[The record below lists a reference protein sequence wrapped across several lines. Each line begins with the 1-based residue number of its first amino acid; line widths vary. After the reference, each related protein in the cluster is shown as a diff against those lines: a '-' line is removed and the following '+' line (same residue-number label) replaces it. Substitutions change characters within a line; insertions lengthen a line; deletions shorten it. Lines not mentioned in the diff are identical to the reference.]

1 MLRVN
6 ALFFSL
12 MNIQYEESYLF
23 LSLVFICNLNICA
36 QRNEILDKNIASLQ
50 VVANNDWLSLPI
62 ITLNSNDFVNISF
75 DDLTHEYH
83 RYCYKI
89 EHCEADWQTS
99 SALFESDYIDGFA
112 SGNTI
117 DDVQESTNTVQLYTH
132 YNISFPNNK
141 CRPKISGNYWVT
153 IYDENDEKHVVCRA
167 YFMIVEPSMG
177 VHLNVTTNTDIDING
192 KHQQVEMAV
201 DYGNN
206 IVSNP
211 QTQIKTVVMQ
221 NNRWDNAVVNA
232 RPQYIKANGLQ
243 WIHCKDFI
251 FDGGNEYRKFET
263 LDVTHTTMGL
273 ESINWDGHNY
283 HAWIWTDEPRP
294 SYIYDKDANG
304 AFLIRNSDN
313 IDNDVNSDY
322 IITHFRL
329 KSPQIPYPI
338 YINGFFTNDRFLPQ
352 YEMKWNEKNQQ
363 YEGELL
369 LKQGYYSYQYLM
381 MKPEGKLKPVP
392 SEGNFYQT
400 ENTYQALIY
409 FKANGDRTDRLV
421 GYTFGKWN

>member
-1 MLRVN
+1 MKK
-6 ALFFSL
+6 AIF
-12 MNIQYEESYLF
+12 F

-141 CRPKISGNYWVT
+141 CRPKISGNYRVT

-221 NNRWDNAVVNA
+221 NSRWDNAVINA
-232 RPQYIKANGLQ
+232 HPQYIKANGLQ

-283 HAWIWTDEPRP
+283 HAWIWTDEQRP

-329 KSPQIPYPI
+329 KTPQTADPI

>member
-1 MLRVN
+1 MKK
-6 ALFFSL
+6 AIF
-12 MNIQYEESYLF
+12 F

-141 CRPKISGNYWVT
+141 CRPKISGNYRVT

-167 YFMIVEPSMG
+167 YFMIVEPSMA
-177 VHLNVTTNTDIDING
+177 VQLNVTTNTDIDING

-313 IDNDVNSDY
+313 IDNDVNSNY

-329 KSPQIPYPI
+329 KSPQTADPI

>member
-1 MLRVN
+1 MKK
-6 ALFFSL
+6 AIF
-12 MNIQYEESYLF
+12 F

-36 QRNEILDKNIASLQ
+36 QRNEMLDKNIASLQ

-99 SALFESDYIDGFA
+99 SVLFESDYIDGFA

-117 DDVQESTNTVQLYTH
+117 DDVKESTNTVQLYTH
-132 YNISFPNNK
+132 YSITFPNDK
-141 CRPKISGNYWVT
+141 CRPMLSGNYRVT

-167 YFMIVEPSMG
+167 YFMIVEPSMA

-221 NNRWDNAVVNA
+221 NGRWDNAVINA

-329 KSPQIPYPI
+329 KSPQTADPI

-352 YEMKWNEKNQQ
+352 YEMKWNEKNKQ

-409 FKANGDRTDRLV
+409 FKANGNRTDRLV

>member
-1 MLRVN
+1 MKK
-6 ALFFSL
+6 AIF
-12 MNIQYEESYLF
+12 F

-132 YNISFPNNK
+132 YSISFPNNK
-141 CRPKISGNYWVT
+141 CRPKISGNYRVT
-153 IYDENDEKHVVCRA
+153 IYNENDEKHVVCRA
-167 YFMIVEPSMG
+167 YFMIVEPSMA

-206 IVSNP
+206 IVSNL

-221 NNRWDNAVVNA
+221 NSRWDNAVINA
-232 RPQYIKANGLQ
+232 HPQYIKANGLQ
-243 WIHCKDFI
+243 WIHCKDYI

-283 HAWIWTDEPRP
+283 HAWIWTDGPRP

-329 KSPQIPYPI
+329 KSPQTADPI

-392 SEGNFYQT
+392 SEGNFFQT

>member
-1 MLRVN
+1 MKK
-6 ALFFSL
+6 AIF
-12 MNIQYEESYLF
+12 F

-132 YNISFPNNK
+132 YKISFPNNK
-141 CRPKISGNYWVT
+141 CRPKISGNYRVT

-177 VHLNVTTNTDIDING
+177 VHLNG
-192 KHQQVEMAV
+192 KYQQIEMAI

-221 NNRWDNAVVNA
+221 NSRWDNAVINA
-232 RPQYIKANGLQ
+232 HPQYIKANGLQ

-329 KSPQIPYPI
+329 KTPQIPYPI

-352 YEMKWNEKNQQ
+352 YEMKWNEKNLQ

-392 SEGNFYQT
+392 SEGNFCQT

>member
-1 MLRVN
+1 MKK
-6 ALFFSL
+6 AIF
-12 MNIQYEESYLF
+12 F

-132 YNISFPNNK
+132 YKISFPNNK
-141 CRPKISGNYWVT
+141 CRPKISGNYRVT

-221 NNRWDNAVVNA
+221 NGRWDNAVVNA

-243 WIHCKDFI
+243 WIHCKDYI

-313 IDNDVNSDY
+313 IDNDVNSNY

-329 KSPQIPYPI
+329 KSPQTADPI

>member
-1 MLRVN
+1 MKK
-6 ALFFSL
+6 AIFFL
-12 MNIQYEESYLF
+12 L
-23 LSLVFICNLNICA
+23 LVFICHLNICA

-75 DDLTHEYH
+75 DDLTHEYR

-89 EHCEADWQTS
+89 EHCEADWRTS

-132 YNISFPNNK
+132 YSITFPNNK
-141 CRPKISGNYWVT
+141 CRPKISGNYRVT

-167 YFMIVEPSMG
+167 YFMIVEPSMA
-177 VHLNVTTNTDIDING
+177 VQLNVTTNTDIDING
-192 KHQQVEMAV
+192 KHQQVEMAI

-221 NNRWDNAVVNA
+221 NSRWDNAVINA
-232 RPQYIKANGLQ
+232 HPQYIKANGLQ
-243 WIHCKDFI
+243 WIHCKDYI

-329 KSPQIPYPI
+329 KTPQIPYPI

-352 YEMKWNEKNQQ
+352 YEMKWTEKNQQ

-409 FKANGDRTDRLV
+409 FKANGNRTDRLV

>member
-1 MLRVN
+1 MKK
-6 ALFFSL
+6 AIF
-12 MNIQYEESYLF
+12 F

-117 DDVQESTNTVQLYTH
+117 DDVQESINTVQLYTH
-132 YNISFPNNK
+132 YNISLPNNK
-141 CRPKISGNYWVT
+141 CRPKISGNYRVT

-167 YFMIVEPSMG
+167 YFMIVEPSMA
-177 VHLNVTTNTDIDING
+177 VQLNVTTNTDIDING
-192 KHQQVEMAV
+192 KHQQVEMAI

-221 NNRWDNAVVNA
+221 NGRWDNAVVNA

-243 WIHCKDFI
+243 WIHCKDLI

-283 HAWIWTDEPRP
+283 HAWIWIDEPRP

-329 KSPQIPYPI
+329 KSPQIPHPI

>member
-1 MLRVN
+1 MKK
-6 ALFFSL
+6 AIF
-12 MNIQYEESYLF
+12 F

-36 QRNEILDKNIASLQ
+36 QHNEILDKNIASLQ

-62 ITLNSNDFVNISF
+62 INLNSNDFVNISF

-89 EHCEADWQTS
+89 EHCESNWQTS
-99 SALFESDYIDGFA
+99 SSLFESDYIDGFA
-112 SGNTI
+112 LGNTI

-141 CRPKISGNYWVT
+141 CRPKISGNYRVT

-192 KHQQVEMAV
+192 KHQQIEMAI

-221 NNRWDNAVVNA
+221 NSRWDNAVINA
-232 RPQYIKANGLQ
+232 HPQYIKANGLQ
-243 WIHCKDFI
+243 WIHCKDYI

-329 KSPQIPYPI
+329 KTPQTADPI

-400 ENTYQALIY
+400 ENTYQALVY

>member
-1 MLRVN
+1 MKK
-6 ALFFSL
+6 AIF
-12 MNIQYEESYLF
+12 F

-132 YNISFPNNK
+132 YKISFPNNK
-141 CRPKISGNYWVT
+141 CRPKISGNYRVT

-192 KHQQVEMAV
+192 KYQQIEMAI

-221 NNRWDNAVVNA
+221 NSRWDNAVVNA

-329 KSPQIPYPI
+329 KSPQTADPI

-392 SEGNFYQT
+392 SEGNFCQT

>member
-1 MLRVN
+1 MKK
-6 ALFFSL
+6 AIF
-12 MNIQYEESYLF
+12 F

-141 CRPKISGNYWVT
+141 CRPKISGNYRVT

-167 YFMIVEPSMG
+167 YFMIVEPSMA

-221 NNRWDNAVVNA
+221 SNRWDNAVVNA

-313 IDNDVNSDY
+313 INNDVNSDY

-329 KSPQIPYPI
+329 KSPQTADPI

-352 YEMKWNEKNQQ
+352 YEIKWNEKNQQ

>member
-1 MLRVN
+1 MKK
-6 ALFFSL
+6 AIF
-12 MNIQYEESYLF
+12 F

-36 QRNEILDKNIASLQ
+36 QRNEMLDKNIASLQ

-132 YNISFPNNK
+132 YNISFPNKK
-141 CRPKISGNYWVT
+141 CRPKISGNYRVT

-192 KHQQVEMAV
+192 KHQQVEMAI

-221 NNRWDNAVVNA
+221 NSRWDNAVINA
-232 RPQYIKANGLQ
+232 HPQYIKANGLQ
-243 WIHCKDFI
+243 WIHCKDYI

-294 SYIYDKDANG
+294 SNIYDKDANG

-392 SEGNFYQT
+392 SEGNFCQT

>member
-1 MLRVN
+1 MKK
-6 ALFFSL
+6 AIF
-12 MNIQYEESYLF
+12 F

-99 SALFESDYIDGFA
+99 SALFDSDYIDGFA

-141 CRPKISGNYWVT
+141 CRPKISGNYRVT

-221 NNRWDNAVVNA
+221 NSRWDNAVVNA

-329 KSPQIPYPI
+329 KSPQTADPI
-338 YINGFFTNDRFLPQ
+338 YINGFFTNDCFLPQ

>member
-1 MLRVN
+1 MKK
-6 ALFFSL
+6 AIF
-12 MNIQYEESYLF
+12 F

-132 YNISFPNNK
+132 YSITFPNDK
-141 CRPKISGNYWVT
+141 CRPKLSGNYRVT
-153 IYDENDEKHVVCRA
+153 IYNENDEKHVVCRA
-167 YFMIVEPSMG
+167 YFMIVEPSMA
-177 VHLNVTTNTDIDING
+177 VQLNVTTNTDIDING

-221 NNRWDNAVVNA
+221 NGRWDNAVINA
-232 RPQYIKANGLQ
+232 HPQYIKVNGLQ
-243 WIHCKDFI
+243 WIHCKDYI

-329 KSPQIPYPI
+329 KSPQTADPI

-381 MKPEGKLKPVP
+381 MKPEGKIKPVP

>member
-1 MLRVN
+1 MKK
-6 ALFFSL
+6 AIF
-12 MNIQYEESYLF
+12 F

-132 YNISFPNNK
+132 YKISFPNNK
-141 CRPKISGNYWVT
+141 CRPKISGNYRVT

-167 YFMIVEPSMG
+167 YFMIVEPSMA

-192 KHQQVEMAV
+192 KYQQVEMAV

-206 IVSNP
+206 IISNP

-221 NNRWDNAVVNA
+221 NSRWDNAVVNA

-381 MKPEGKLKPVP
+381 MKPEGKLTPVP

>member
-1 MLRVN
+1 MKK
-6 ALFFSL
+6 AIF
-12 MNIQYEESYLF
+12 F

-141 CRPKISGNYWVT
+141 CRPKISGNYRVT
-153 IYDENDEKHVVCRA
+153 IYDENDEKHVVCRV

-221 NNRWDNAVVNA
+221 NGRWDNAVVNA
-232 RPQYIKANGLQ
+232 RPQYIKANELQ

-329 KSPQIPYPI
+329 KSPQTADPI

-381 MKPEGKLKPVP
+381 MKPEEKLKPVP

>member
-1 MLRVN
+1 MKK
-6 ALFFSL
+6 AIF
-12 MNIQYEESYLF
+12 F

-62 ITLNSNDFVNISF
+62 ITLNSNDFINISF
-75 DDLTHEYH
+75 DNLTHEYH

-141 CRPKISGNYWVT
+141 CRPKISGNYRVT
-153 IYDENDEKHVVCRA
+153 IYDENDEKHIVCRA

-192 KHQQVEMAV
+192 KYQQIEMAV

-221 NNRWDNAVVNA
+221 NSRWDNAVINA
-232 RPQYIKANGLQ
+232 HPQYIKANGLQ
-243 WIHCKDFI
+243 WIHCKDYI

-329 KSPQIPYPI
+329 KSPQTADPI

-392 SEGNFYQT
+392 SEGNFCQT

>member
-1 MLRVN
+1 MKK
-6 ALFFSL
+6 AIF
-12 MNIQYEESYLF
+12 F

-89 EHCEADWQTS
+89 EHCEANWQTS

-141 CRPKISGNYWVT
+141 CRPKLSGNYRVT

-221 NNRWDNAVVNA
+221 NGRWDNAVINA
-232 RPQYIKANGLQ
+232 RPQYIKVNGLQ
-243 WIHCKDFI
+243 WIHCKDYI

-329 KSPQIPYPI
+329 KSPQTADPI

-409 FKANGDRTDRLV
+409 FKANDDRTDRLV

>member
-1 MLRVN
+1 MKK
-6 ALFFSL
+6 AIF
-12 MNIQYEESYLF
+12 F

-132 YNISFPNNK
+132 YSISLPNNK
-141 CRPKISGNYWVT
+141 CRPKISGNYRVT

-167 YFMIVEPSMG
+167 YFMIVEPSMA
-177 VHLNVTTNTDIDING
+177 VQLNVTTNTDIEING

-221 NNRWDNAVVNA
+221 NSRWDNAVINA

-243 WIHCKDFI
+243 WIHCKDYI

-329 KSPQIPYPI
+329 KSPQTADPI

-369 LKQGYYSYQYLM
+369 LKQGYYSYQYLL

>member
-1 MLRVN
+1 MKK
-6 ALFFSL
+6 AIF
-12 MNIQYEESYLF
+12 F

-50 VVANNDWLSLPI
+50 VVANNDWRSLPI

-99 SALFESDYIDGFA
+99 SALFESDYINGFA

-141 CRPKISGNYWVT
+141 CRPKISGNYRVT

-167 YFMIVEPSMG
+167 YFMIVEPSMA
-177 VHLNVTTNTDIDING
+177 VQLNVTTNTDIDING

-206 IVSNP
+206 IISNP

-329 KSPQIPYPI
+329 KSPQTADPI

-409 FKANGDRTDRLV
+409 FKANGNRTDRLV

>member
-1 MLRVN
+1 MKK
-6 ALFFSL
+6 AIF
-12 MNIQYEESYLF
+12 F

-132 YNISFPNNK
+132 YSISLPNNK
-141 CRPKISGNYWVT
+141 CRPKISGNYRVT

-167 YFMIVEPSMG
+167 YFMIVEPSMA

-192 KHQQVEMAV
+192 KHQQVEMAI

-221 NNRWDNAVVNA
+221 NSRWDNAVINA
-232 RPQYIKANGLQ
+232 HPQYIKANGLQ

-329 KSPQIPYPI
+329 KSPQIPHPI

>member
-1 MLRVN
+1 MKK
-6 ALFFSL
+6 AIF
-12 MNIQYEESYLF
+12 F

-132 YNISFPNNK
+132 YNISFPNSK
-141 CRPKISGNYWVT
+141 CRPKISGNYRVT

-167 YFMIVEPSMG
+167 YFMIVEPSMA

-221 NNRWDNAVVNA
+221 NSRWDNAVINA
-232 RPQYIKANGLQ
+232 HPQYIKANGLQ

-329 KSPQIPYPI
+329 KTPQIPYPI

-409 FKANGDRTDRLV
+409 FKSNSDRTDRLV

>member
-1 MLRVN
+1 MKK
-6 ALFFSL
+6 AIF
-12 MNIQYEESYLF
+12 F

-117 DDVQESTNTVQLYTH
+117 DDVQESINTVQLYTH
-132 YNISFPNNK
+132 YNISLPNNK
-141 CRPKISGNYWVT
+141 CRPKISGNYRVT

-192 KHQQVEMAV
+192 KHQQVEMAI

-221 NNRWDNAVVNA
+221 NGRWDNAVVNA

-243 WIHCKDFI
+243 WIHCKDLI

-283 HAWIWTDEPRP
+283 HAWIWIDEPRP

-329 KSPQIPYPI
+329 KSPQTADPI

-392 SEGNFYQT
+392 SEGNFFQT
-400 ENTYQALIY
+400 ENTYQALVY

>member
-1 MLRVN
+1 MKK
-6 ALFFSL
+6 AIF
-12 MNIQYEESYLF
+12 F

-36 QRNEILDKNIASLQ
+36 QRNEMLDKNIASLQ

-99 SALFESDYIDGFA
+99 SVLFESDYIDGFA

-117 DDVQESTNTVQLYTH
+117 DDVKESTNTVQLYTH
-132 YNISFPNNK
+132 YSITFPNDK
-141 CRPKISGNYWVT
+141 CRPMLSGNYRVT

-167 YFMIVEPSMG
+167 YFMIVEPSMA

-221 NNRWDNAVVNA
+221 NGRWDNAVINA
-232 RPQYIKANGLQ
+232 RPQYNKANGLQ

-329 KSPQIPYPI
+329 KSPQTADPI

-352 YEMKWNEKNQQ
+352 YEMKWNEKNKQ

>member
-1 MLRVN
+1 MKK
-6 ALFFSL
+6 AIF
-12 MNIQYEESYLF
+12 F

-132 YNISFPNNK
+132 YSISFPNNK
-141 CRPKISGNYWVT
+141 CRPKISGNYRVT
-153 IYDENDEKHVVCRA
+153 IYNENDEKHVVCRA
-167 YFMIVEPSMG
+167 YFMIVEPSMA

-221 NNRWDNAVVNA
+221 NSRWDNAVINA

-329 KSPQIPYPI
+329 KSPQTADPI

-381 MKPEGKLKPVP
+381 MKPEGKIKPVP

>member
-1 MLRVN
+1 MKK
-6 ALFFSL
+6 AIF
-12 MNIQYEESYLF
+12 F

-132 YNISFPNNK
+132 YSITFPNDK
-141 CRPKISGNYWVT
+141 CRPMLSGNYRVT

-167 YFMIVEPSMG
+167 YFMIVEPSMA

-221 NNRWDNAVVNA
+221 NGRWDNAVINA

-329 KSPQIPYPI
+329 KSPQTADPI

>member
-1 MLRVN
+1 MKK
-6 ALFFSL
+6 AIF
-12 MNIQYEESYLF
+12 F

-141 CRPKISGNYWVT
+141 CRPKISGNYRVT
-153 IYDENDEKHVVCRA
+153 IYNENDEKHVVCRA
-167 YFMIVEPSMG
+167 YFMIVEPSMA

-221 NNRWDNAVVNA
+221 NGRWDNAVINA

-243 WIHCKDFI
+243 WIHCKDYI

-329 KSPQIPYPI
+329 KSPQTADPI

-352 YEMKWNEKNQQ
+352 YEMKWNEKNKQ

>member
-1 MLRVN
+1 MKK
-6 ALFFSL
+6 AIF
-12 MNIQYEESYLF
+12 F

-132 YNISFPNNK
+132 YKISFPNNK
-141 CRPKISGNYWVT
+141 CRPKISGNYRVT

-167 YFMIVEPSMG
+167 YFMIVEPSMA

-221 NNRWDNAVVNA
+221 SNRWDNAVVNA

-329 KSPQIPYPI
+329 KTPQIPYPI

-352 YEMKWNEKNQQ
+352 YEIKWNEKNQQ

>member
-1 MLRVN
+1 MKK
-6 ALFFSL
+6 AIF
-12 MNIQYEESYLF
+12 F

-62 ITLNSNDFVNISF
+62 ITLNSHDFVNISF
-75 DDLTHEYH
+75 DDLTHEYY

-141 CRPKISGNYWVT
+141 CRPKISGNYRVT

-167 YFMIVEPSMG
+167 YFMIVEPSMA
-177 VHLNVTTNTDIDING
+177 VQLNVTTNTDIDING

-221 NNRWDNAVVNA
+221 NSRWDNAVINA
-232 RPQYIKANGLQ
+232 HPQYIKANGLQ
-243 WIHCKDFI
+243 WIHCKDYI

-329 KSPQIPYPI
+329 KTPQIPYPI

-400 ENTYQALIY
+400 ENTYQALVY
-409 FKANGDRTDRLV
+409 FKSNSDRTDRLV

>member
-1 MLRVN
+1 MKK
-6 ALFFSL
+6 AIF
-12 MNIQYEESYLF
+12 F

-89 EHCEADWQTS
+89 EHCEANWQTS

-141 CRPKISGNYWVT
+141 CRPKISGNYRVT
-153 IYDENDEKHVVCRA
+153 IYNENDEKHVVCRA

-221 NNRWDNAVVNA
+221 NGRWDNAVINA

-329 KSPQIPYPI
+329 KSPHTADPI

-381 MKPEGKLKPVP
+381 MKPEGKIKPVP

>member
-1 MLRVN
+1 MKK
-6 ALFFSL
+6 AIF
-12 MNIQYEESYLF
+12 F

-132 YNISFPNNK
+132 YSISLPNNK
-141 CRPKISGNYWVT
+141 CRPKISGNYRVT

-167 YFMIVEPSMG
+167 YFMIVEPSMA
-177 VHLNVTTNTDIDING
+177 VQLNVTTNTDIEING

-221 NNRWDNAVVNA
+221 NSRWDNAVINA

-329 KSPQIPYPI
+329 KSPQTADPI

-409 FKANGDRTDRLV
+409 FKANGNRTDRLV

>member
-1 MLRVN
+1 MKK
-6 ALFFSL
+6 AIF
-12 MNIQYEESYLF
+12 F

-99 SALFESDYIDGFA
+99 SALFESDYINGFA

-141 CRPKISGNYWVT
+141 CRPKISGNYRVT

-329 KSPQIPYPI
+329 KSPQTADPI

>member
-1 MLRVN
+1 MKK
-6 ALFFSL
+6 AIF
-12 MNIQYEESYLF
+12 F

-99 SALFESDYIDGFA
+99 SALFESDYIDGFV

-141 CRPKISGNYWVT
+141 CRPKISGNYRVT

-177 VHLNVTTNTDIDING
+177 VHLNITTNTDIDING
-192 KHQQVEMAV
+192 KHQQVEMAI

-221 NNRWDNAVVNA
+221 NGRWDNAVINA

-329 KSPQIPYPI
+329 KSPQTADPI

-392 SEGNFYQT
+392 SEGNFCQT

>member
-1 MLRVN
+1 MKK
-6 ALFFSL
+6 AIF
-12 MNIQYEESYLF
+12 F

-36 QRNEILDKNIASLQ
+36 QRNEILDKNIASFQ

-117 DDVQESTNTVQLYTH
+117 DDVQQSTNTVQLYTH

-141 CRPKISGNYWVT
+141 CRPKISGNYRVT

-167 YFMIVEPSMG
+167 YFMIVEPSMA

-243 WIHCKDFI
+243 WIHCKDYI

-329 KSPQIPYPI
+329 KSPQTADPI

>member
-1 MLRVN
+1 MKK
-6 ALFFSL
+6 AIF
-12 MNIQYEESYLF
+12 F
-23 LSLVFICNLNICA
+23 LSLVLICNLNICA

-141 CRPKISGNYWVT
+141 CRPKISGNYRVT

-211 QTQIKTVVMQ
+211 QTQIKTIVMQ

-329 KSPQIPYPI
+329 KSPQTADPI

>member
-1 MLRVN
+1 MKK
-6 ALFFSL
+6 AIF
-12 MNIQYEESYLF
+12 F

-36 QRNEILDKNIASLQ
+36 QRNEMLDKNIASLQ

-141 CRPKISGNYWVT
+141 CRPKISGNYRVT

-167 YFMIVEPSMG
+167 YFMIVEPSMA

-192 KHQQVEMAV
+192 KHQQVEMAI

-221 NNRWDNAVVNA
+221 NSRWDNAVINA

-251 FDGGNEYRKFET
+251 FAGGNEYRKFET
-263 LDVTHTTMGL
+263 LEVTHTTMGL

-329 KSPQIPYPI
+329 KTPQTADPI

-369 LKQGYYSYQYLM
+369 LKQGYYSYQYLL

-392 SEGNFYQT
+392 SEGNFCQT

>member
-1 MLRVN
+1 MKK
-6 ALFFSL
+6 AIF
-12 MNIQYEESYLF
+12 F

-141 CRPKISGNYWVT
+141 CRPKISGNYRVT

-167 YFMIVEPSMG
+167 YFMIVEPSMA
-177 VHLNVTTNTDIDING
+177 VQLNVTTNTDIDING
-192 KHQQVEMAV
+192 KHQQVEMAI

-221 NNRWDNAVVNA
+221 NSRWDNAVINA
-232 RPQYIKANGLQ
+232 HPQYIKANGLQ

-329 KSPQIPYPI
+329 KSPQIPHPI

>member
-1 MLRVN
+1 MKK
-6 ALFFSL
+6 AIF
-12 MNIQYEESYLF
+12 F

-62 ITLNSNDFVNISF
+62 ITLNSNDFVNIRF

-141 CRPKISGNYWVT
+141 CRPKISGNYRVT

-167 YFMIVEPSMG
+167 YFMIVEPSMA

-221 NNRWDNAVVNA
+221 NSRWDNAVINA

-304 AFLIRNSDN
+304 AFFIRNSDN

-329 KSPQIPYPI
+329 KSPQTADPI

-409 FKANGDRTDRLV
+409 FKANGNRTDRLV

>member
-1 MLRVN
+1 MKK
-6 ALFFSL
+6 AIF
-12 MNIQYEESYLF
+12 F

-62 ITLNSNDFVNISF
+62 INLNSNDFVNISF

-141 CRPKISGNYWVT
+141 CRPKISGNYRVT

-221 NNRWDNAVVNA
+221 NSRWDNAVVNA

-329 KSPQIPYPI
+329 KTPQTADPI

>member
-1 MLRVN
+1 
-6 ALFFSL
+6 
-12 MNIQYEESYLF
+12 
-23 LSLVFICNLNICA
+23 
-36 QRNEILDKNIASLQ
+36 
-50 VVANNDWLSLPI
+50 
-62 ITLNSNDFVNISF
+62 
-75 DDLTHEYH
+75 
-83 RYCYKI
+83 
-89 EHCEADWQTS
+89 
-99 SALFESDYIDGFA
+99 
-112 SGNTI
+112 
-117 DDVQESTNTVQLYTH
+117 
-132 YNISFPNNK
+132 
-141 CRPKISGNYWVT
+141 
-153 IYDENDEKHVVCRA
+153 
-167 YFMIVEPSMG
+167 MIVEPSMG

-211 QTQIKTVVMQ
+211 QTQIKTVIMQ
-221 NNRWDNAVVNA
+221 NGRWDNAVVNA

-329 KSPQIPYPI
+329 KSPQTADPI

-381 MKPEGKLKPVP
+381 MKPEEKLKPVP